1 MPPKVYIDGHVG
13 TTGLRIRDW
22 LAGRRDIEV
31 STLDEDRRKDVA
43 ARRAAIEAA
52 DLTVLC
58 LPDDAARE
66 ATQWAAECGTR
77 VIDAST
83 AHRVADGWTYG
94 LPELDVGRRDAIRD
108 AQFVANPG
116 CYPSALILLT
126 RPLVDAGLLPHDTP
140 VSIHA
145 LSGYSGGGRGLIEKW
160 ESPDQGL
167 GSLPY
172 EAPYA
177 LGARHKHIPEMVA
190 YSGLTTEPQFVP
202 AVGPFRCGMRVEVP
216 IPLGMLPM
224 GGNSSAILECLL
236 ERYDGEP
243 FIRVVPHPDP
253 RDAHETQLRSAGVQ
267 RHQLHGTA
275 RGAASLRPHVA
286 GGPPRQPRQGRQ
298 RRGYPEPQPH
308 ARPSRDRA
316 PAEMSRGRLGKENQ
330 LHQQRQ
336 NCRLETENRETQYG
350 HSLVELGNVLLGAPF
365 QLGNVFPGSPF

>member
-22 LAGRRDIEV
+22 LAGRGDIEV

-66 ATQWAAECGTR
+66 AARWAAECGAR
-77 VIDAST
+77 LIDAST

-94 LPELDVGRRDAIRD
+94 LPELDAGRRGRHPRGSLRGQPRMLPFRFYPADA
-108 AQFVANPG
+108 AAGG
-116 CYPSALILLT
+116 CGTAAARCTGFHPC
-126 RPLVDAGLLPHDTP
+126 PVGLF
-140 VSIHA
+140 
-145 LSGYSGGGRGLIEKW
+145 GRRTGVIEKW

-177 LGARHKHIPEMVA
+177 LGARHKHIPEMMA
-190 YSGLTTEPQFVP
+190 YSGLTVEPQFVP

-216 IPLGMLPM
+216 IHLGMVPM
-224 GGNSSAILECLL
+224 GGTGTAILECLR

-243 FIRVVPHPDP
+243 FIRVVHHPDP
-253 RDAHETQLRSAGVQ
+253 REAHEHSLDPRACNDTNVME
-267 RHQLHGTA
+267 LHV
-275 RGAASLRPHVA
+275 LPHPSGHTLLVA
-286 GGPPRQPRQGRQ
+286 LL
-298 RRGYPEPQPH
+298 
-308 ARPSRDRA
+308 DN
-316 PAEMSRGRLGKENQ
+316 LGKGASGVAI
-330 LHQQRQ
+330 Q
-336 NCRLETENRETQYG
+336 NLNLMLGLLETA
-350 HSLVELGNVLLGAPF
+350 HLPK
-365 QLGNVFPGSPF
+365 